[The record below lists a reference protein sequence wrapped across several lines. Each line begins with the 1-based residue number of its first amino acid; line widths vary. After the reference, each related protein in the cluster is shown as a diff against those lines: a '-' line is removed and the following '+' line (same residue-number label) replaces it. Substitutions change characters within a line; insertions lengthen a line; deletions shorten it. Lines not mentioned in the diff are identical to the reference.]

1 MDFDKKIISIDGGT
15 GVKFISQLNA
25 LIIEN
30 DGKNLTF
37 KNHFVQPLPIYRI
50 KQDKFVENK
59 ENHKVSWPNFD
70 HFITVHENEDVKVI
84 GLYGK
89 FAYIIKN
96 KEIGWIESGYLEKI

>member
-37 KNHFVQPLPIYRI
+37 KNHFCTTFTNL
-50 KQDKFVENK
+50 
-59 ENHKVSWPNFD
+59 
-70 HFITVHENEDVKVI
+70 
-84 GLYGK
+84 
-89 FAYIIKN
+89 
-96 KEIGWIESGYLEKI
+96 

>member
-1 MDFDKKIISIDGGT
+1 MPTSNFYQDQIKNDVLMDFDKKIISIDGGT

-59 ENHKVSWPNFD
+59 EGF
-70 HFITVHENEDVKVI
+70 
-84 GLYGK
+84 LAK
-89 FAYIIKN
+89 F
-96 KEIGWIESGYLEKI
+96 

>member
-37 KNHFVQPLPIYRI
+37 KNHFVQPLPIYRM
-50 KQDKFVENK
+50 KK
-59 ENHKVSWPNFD
+59 
-70 HFITVHENEDVKVI
+70 
-84 GLYGK
+84 
-89 FAYIIKN
+89 
-96 KEIGWIESGYLEKI
+96 

>member
-1 MDFDKKIISIDGGT
+1 MIKKIISIDGGT

-59 ENHKVSWPNFD
+59 ENHKVSWPNF
-70 HFITVHENEDVKVI
+70 
-84 GLYGK
+84 
-89 FAYIIKN
+89 
-96 KEIGWIESGYLEKI
+96 EIEILEKEKNFHFVKLFIQTKCYGSKMNLFI